1 MSNLTPGNGTH
12 ETEPPESRWAQ
23 KFLKAFMR
31 VSVEEQ
37 IKGFDIGEN
46 FYQFNHGNQIVTIT
60 FKVKQ

>member
-1 MSNLTPGNGTH
+1 MSNLTQPNGTH

-31 VSVEEQ
+31 SSVELN

-46 FYQFNHGNQIVTIT
+46 FYQFQYGKQTVTIK
-60 FKVKQ
+60 FIVK